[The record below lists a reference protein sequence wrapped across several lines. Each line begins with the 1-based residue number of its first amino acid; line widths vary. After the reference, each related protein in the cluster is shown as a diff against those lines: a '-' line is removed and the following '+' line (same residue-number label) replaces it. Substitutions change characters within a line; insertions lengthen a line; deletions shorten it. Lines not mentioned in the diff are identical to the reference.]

1 MKLVKLSLVAALA
14 AGAFSAANATP
25 VEEAIKDIDVSG
37 VLRYR
42 YDTGRF
48 GNRGYGF
55 EDQRSSINDRQNHNY
70 RAQLNFSGAIA
81 DNFKAFVQFDYSAK
95 DGGYG
100 PDSVSNTSNTLNV
113 RQLYLTYTNEDVATS
128 VIAGKQQLNTIWT
141 DNGIDGLVGTGIKV
155 VNNSIDGLTLAA
167 FAVDSFNT
175 DTEGDTLAGSKI
187 FNGYVEKN
195 SKNFPE
201 GTKLNINPYAGN
213 LYGAA
218 AIGSYDIAGGQFN
231 PQLWLSYLNDTGFF
245 YALDVAYN
253 TTIFDGVNWNIEG
266 AYLGNS
272 LDSKMKSK
280 NTAIVTEYDGNGK
293 SDVITG
299 DEMMANGN
307 LFALKGT
314 VAVNGWDASLG
325 GIYYGKKDK
334 LTINTLEDQGNIGGL
349 LAGEEIFYTDGSNL
363 NGDIGR
369 NIFGYVT
376 AGYTFNEI
384 VRVGADF
391 VYGGTKTDPEAES
404 TGGKKFEAVA
414 RVDYKYSPKLNFSA
428 FYSYVNVD
436 NNHKNEY
443 DGRDGRKNTVRLQAL
458 YKF

>member
-25 VEEAIKDIDVSG
+25 LEEAIKDIDVSG

-42 YDTGRF
+42 YESSNPWSND
-48 GNRGYGF
+48 NYGSGISGKQ
-55 EDQRSSINDRQNHNY
+55 DHKY
-70 RAQLNFSGAIA
+70 RAQVNFNAAIA
-81 DNFKAFVQFDYSAK
+81 DNFKAFVQFDYNSQ

-100 PDSVSNTSNTLNV
+100 ENSISNTSDTLSV

-141 DNGIDGLVGTGIKV
+141 DNGVDGLVGTGIKV

-167 FAVDSFNT
+167 FAVDSFNEASDST
-175 DTEGDTLAGSKI
+175 VIITQDASKKITGVQFNRGNPQGDSDTSGA
-187 FNGYVEKN
+187 
-195 SKNFPE
+195 
-201 GTKLNINPYAGN
+201 LNWDKN

-218 AIGSYDIAGGQFN
+218 AIGSYEFLGGQFN
-231 PQLWLSYLNDTGFF
+231 PQLWLAYMSDNAFL
-245 YALDVAYN
+245 YAVDAAYS
-253 TTIFDGVNWNIEG
+253 TTIFDGINWTLEG

-272 LDSKMKSK
+272 LDSKLK
-280 NTAIVTEYDGNGK
+280 NALSNQA
-293 SDVITG
+293 
-299 DEMMANGN
+299 ANGN
-307 LFALKGT
+307 FFALRGS
-314 VAVNGWDASLG
+314 VELNGWDASLG
-325 GIYYGKKDK
+325 GLYYGKKDK
-334 LTINTLEDQGNIGGL
+334 VTLTTIEDQGNLGSL
-349 LAGEEIFYTDGSNL
+349 LAGEEIFYTNGSNL

-376 AGYTFNEI
+376 AGYTFNET

-391 VYGGTKTDPEAES
+391 VYGGTKTGEIGN
-404 TGGKKFEAVA
+404 GGKKLEAVA

-436 NNHKNEY
+436 TDPESTHHDAVK
-443 DGRDGRKNTVRLQAL
+443 LQAL

>member
-25 VEEAIKDIDVSG
+25 LEEAIKDVDVSG

-42 YDTGRF
+42 YDTGNF
-48 GNRGYGF
+48 DKNF
-55 EDQRSSINDRQNHNY
+55 VNNSNLNNSKQNHKY
-70 RAQLNFSGAIA
+70 RAQVNFSAAIA
-81 DNFKAFVQFDYSAK
+81 DNFKAFVQFDYNAA

-100 PDSVSNTSNTLNV
+100 ANGIRNDQKGLFV

-141 DNGIDGLVGTGIKV
+141 DNGVDGLVGTGIKV

-167 FAVDSFNT
+167 FAVDSFMAEEQGADLLGKST
-175 DTEGDTLAGSKI
+175 ISTTQKAAPFQADSL
-187 FNGYVEKN
+187 
-195 SKNFPE
+195 
-201 GTKLNINPYAGN
+201 GN

-218 AIGSYDIAGGQFN
+218 AVGSYDLAGGQFN
-231 PQLWLSYLNDTGFF
+231 PQLWLAYWDQVAFF
-245 YALDVAYN
+245 YAVDAAYS
-253 TTIFDGVNWNIEG
+253 TTIFDGINWTLEG

-272 LDSKMKSK
+272 LDSELDDKRH
-280 NTAIVTEYDGNGK
+280 
-293 SDVITG
+293 
-299 DEMMANGN
+299 ANGN
-307 LFALKGT
+307 LFALKGSIE
-314 VAVNGWDASLG
+314 VNGWDASLG
-325 GIYYGKKDK
+325 GLYYGDK
-334 LTINTLEDQGNIGGL
+334 EKASTVVIEDQGNLGSL
-349 LAGEEIFYTDGSNL
+349 LAGEEIFYTTGSRL

-376 AGYTFNEI
+376 GGYTFNET

-391 VYGGTKTDPEAES
+391 VYGGTKTEA
-404 TGGKKFEAVA
+404 TNHLGGGKKLEAVA

-428 FYSYVNVD
+428 FYSYVNLDQGV
-436 NNHKNEY
+436 NTNESA
-443 DGRDGRKNTVRLQAL
+443 DHSTVRLQAL

>member
-25 VEEAIKDIDVSG
+25 LEEAIKDIDVSG

-42 YDTGRF
+42 YETSNDWSNANF
-48 GNRGYGF
+48 GSGISGKQ
-55 EDQRSSINDRQNHNY
+55 DHKY
-70 RAQLNFSGAIA
+70 RAQVNFSGAIS
-81 DNFKAFVQFDYSAK
+81 DNFKAFVQFDYNSQ

-100 PDSVSNTSNTLNV
+100 IDSISNTSDTLTV

-141 DNGIDGLVGTGIKV
+141 DNGIDGLVGTGVKV

-167 FAVDSFNT
+167 FAMDSFNEKVPAT
-175 DTEGDTLAGSKI
+175 ADVVNGTFNKGNVNGDGDVSDALDW
-187 FNGYVEKN
+187 
-195 SKNFPE
+195 SKN
-201 GTKLNINPYAGN
+201 I
-213 LYGAA
+213 YGAA

-231 PQLWLSYLNDTGFF
+231 PQLWLAYMNENAFL
-245 YALDVAYN
+245 YALDAAYS
-253 TTIFDGVNWNIEG
+253 TTIFDGINWSIEG

-272 LDSKMKSK
+272 VDNKLKDRLD
-280 NTAIVTEYDGNGK
+280 A
-293 SDVITG
+293 
-299 DEMMANGN
+299 ANGN
-307 LFALKGT
+307 FFALRGT
-314 VAVNGWDASLG
+314 VEVNGWDASLG
-325 GIYYGKKDK
+325 GLYYGKKDK
-334 LTINTLEDQGNIGGL
+334 ATVTTIEDQGNIGSL
-349 LAGEEIFYTDGSNL
+349 LAGEEIFYTRGSNL

-376 AGYTFNEI
+376 AGYTFNET

-391 VYGGTKTDPEAES
+391 VYGGTKTNIIGQ
-404 TGGKKFEAVA
+404 GGKKLEAVA

-436 NNHKNEY
+436 TDPESTHH
-443 DGRDGRKNTVRLQAL
+443 DAVRLQAL